1 MGNHFALFPDA
12 RTSRGKKHLR
22 ELAHVAASGH
32 RAVLFFCVQISSV
45 TSLGLAKQID
55 PDYVTALKAAIKD
68 GVEILAMRC
77 NLTRYGITL
86 TRAVDLL
93 I

>member
-1 MGNHFALFPDA
+1 MGF
-12 RTSRGKKHLR
+12 
-22 ELAHVAASGH
+22 
-32 RAVLFFCVQISSV
+32 
-45 TSLGLAKQID
+45 AKQID
-55 PDYVTALKAAIKD
+55 PDYVTALKAAMKD

-77 NLTRYGITL
+77 NLTKYGITL